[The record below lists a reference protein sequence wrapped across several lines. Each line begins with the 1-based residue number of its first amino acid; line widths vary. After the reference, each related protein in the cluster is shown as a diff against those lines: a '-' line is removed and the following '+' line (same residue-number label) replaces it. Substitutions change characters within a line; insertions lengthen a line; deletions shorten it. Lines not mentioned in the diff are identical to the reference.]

1 MKLPKLVIIG
11 SDQTAALEITY
22 QGILVEAGYSVSI
35 FPAQTLFLT
44 YYNYSIFNK
53 LIYRLGFS
61 RIIAQIQRKIKD
73 FILANKPSIVLVFKG
88 MEIRPDTV
96 IWMKNQG
103 ITLLNYN
110 PDHPFIFSGKGSGN
124 KNLSNSI
131 KLYDY
136 YFSYAEDAVKSLL
149 EMGVKSVKI
158 PFGFEHTAFE
168 YHELSDSEHEIQKVC
183 FLGNADKNRV
193 FFINQLAKMGLPID
207 VYGENWQGFNL
218 ESSISVNSGLYGQ
231 AFWSTLQ
238 KYAVQLNLLRPHNF
252 NTHNMR
258 SFDIPGAGGIML
270 APHTKDHATFYKEG
284 KEVFLFN
291 DLTDSFRIAK
301 SILAMTFEQR
311 QEIRKLA
318 RIKSLGEHTYKHRVL
333 DLMKAIDVELPK

>member
-1 MKLPKLVIIG
+1 M
-11 SDQTAALEITY
+11 
-22 QGILVEAGYSVSI
+22 SI

-44 YYNYSIFNK
+44 YYNNSLFNK

-73 FILANKPSIVLVFKG
+73 FILNTEPSIVLVFKG
-88 MEIRPDTV
+88 MEITPDTV
-96 IWMKNQG
+96 IWMKKRG

-110 PDHPFIFSGKGSGN
+110 PAHPFIFSGKGSGN
-124 KNLSNSI
+124 KNLSKSV

-136 YFSYAEDAVKSLL
+136 YFSYAEDAVRSLL
-149 EMGVKSVKI
+149 KMGIKSFKI
-158 PFGFEHTAFE
+158 PFGFEHNAFE
-168 YHELSDSEHEIQKVC
+168 YHELTSENEIPKVC

-207 VYGENWQGFNL
+207 VYGENWHKFNL
-218 ESSISVNSGLYGQ
+218 ESSISVNAGLYGQ

-270 APHTKDHATFYKEG
+270 APHTKDHATFYEEG
-284 KEVFLFN
+284 KEVFLFT
-291 DLTDSFRIAK
+291 DLADSFRIAK
-301 SILAMTFEQR
+301 SILAMSFEER

-318 RIKSLGEHTYKHRVL
+318 RLKSLSEHTYKHRVL
-333 DLMKAIDVELPK
+333 DLMKAIDVE